1 MKVQKRFLGQYLG
14 LFMFLFFIVFTM
26 IGGFIFQVVKYKEY
40 SLEIDKLNKQIED
53 YDKEIEELRAI
64 ESSQDENDLESV
76 VRRRLNMV
84 KPNETVYITEK
95 EVNDN

>member
-1 MKVQKRFLGQYLG
+1 
-14 LFMFLFFIVFTM
+14 MFLFFIVFTM